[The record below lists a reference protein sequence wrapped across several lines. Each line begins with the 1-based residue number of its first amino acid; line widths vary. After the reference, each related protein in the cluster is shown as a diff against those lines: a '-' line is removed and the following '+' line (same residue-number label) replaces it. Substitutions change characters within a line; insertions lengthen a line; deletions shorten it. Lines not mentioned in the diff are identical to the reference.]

1 MSDFVIYEGENKS
14 VYDELEQNS
23 EIQVGD
29 TITYAANN
37 QMGIKIYQVI
47 CKHDTKCVNK
57 TCDRKGVKEVY
68 NYDDYDDYERQI
80 LK

>member
-47 CKHDTKCVNK
+47 CKHDIKCVNK
-57 TCDRKGVKEVY
+57 MCDRKGVKEVY
-68 NYDDYDDYERQI
+68 NYDDYERQI

>member
-1 MSDFVIYEGENKS
+1 VFIFILVLIDNNKIFWL
-14 VYDELEQNS
+14 YLEKS
-23 EIQVGD
+23 KH
-29 TITYAANN
+29 ANN

-57 TCDRKGVKEVY
+57 TCDRKGLKEVY
-68 NYDDYDDYERQI
+68 NYDDYERQI

>member
-1 MSDFVIYEGENKS
+1 MPDFVIYEGENKS

-37 QMGIKIYQVI
+37 QMGNKIYQVT
-47 CKHDTKCVNK
+47 CKHNIKCANK
-57 TCDRKGVKEVY
+57 ICSRKGLKEVY
-68 NYDDYDDYERQI
+68 NYDDYERLI